1 MSTALVGSSNSVMGA
16 LVFLQGTAENV
27 NGSNFFNFSGH
38 VNPTASQLTVA
49 VMSFNPP
56 PLNDG
61 EPSPVPAEILTGA
74 LTKQ

>member
-1 MSTALVGSSNSVMGA
+1 
-16 LVFLQGTAENV
+16 V

-38 VNPTASQLTVA
+38 VNPTASQLTVTI
-49 VMSFNPP
+49 MSFNPH

-61 EPSPVPAEILTGA
+61 EPSPVPAEILTGV